1 MSARNII
8 LLLVAIMVAGATAYF
23 ARGLMTRPP
32 QQVVVQ
38 APAPPPPSSGAI
50 LIAAADLPAG
60 TLLLEEHLKWQP
72 WPENSMNPNFIKQ
85 ADAKLENY
93 VGAVVRRGINNG
105 QPIMP
110 SQIVK
115 PGDRGFLAAVL
126 KPGMRAVSVG
136 VGDVSGISHL
146 ILPGDRIDLLLTQT
160 VLSDGGGET
169 ASGERRAA
177 ETVLENI
184 RVLAVDTTL
193 DDLNN
198 KAIDGKTITIE
209 VTPKQ
214 AEMITVAVELG
225 RIAFSMRGLENNG
238 FDRAIVSSGNDTQDT
253 ATSDAS
259 DATGPADTSATTSIV
274 VGGPEDFGDELD
286 RPWRGEGYTL
296 DSEVS
301 RLIAPFSGTKV
312 HVFHGNQ
319 AEELTFK

>member
-1 MSARNII
+1 MSARNLI
-8 LLLVAIMVAGATAYF
+8 LLLVAILVAGATAYF

-32 QQVVVQ
+32 QQVMVQ
-38 APAPPPPSSGAI
+38 APALPPSTGAI
-50 LIAAADLPAG
+50 LVAAADLPAG

-72 WPENSMNPNFIKQ
+72 WPENSMNPNYIAQ
-85 ADAKLENY
+85 ADSKIETY
-93 VGAVVRRGINNG
+93 IGAVVRRGITTG
-105 QPIMP
+105 QPVMP
-110 SQIVK
+110 SQIVM
-115 PGDRGFLAAVL
+115 PGERGFLAAVL

-136 VGDVSGISHL
+136 VSDTSGIAHL
-146 ILPGDRIDLLLTQT
+146 ILPGDRVDLLLTQT
-160 VLSDGGGET
+160 LVMDT
-169 ASGERRAA
+169 SGDEATGDRKAA

-184 RVLAVDTTL
+184 RILAVDSSL

-198 KAIDGKTITIE
+198 KSIDGKTITIE
-209 VTPKQ
+209 VSPKQ

-238 FDRAIVSSGNDTQDT
+238 FDRAIV
-253 ATSDAS
+253 ATTD
-259 DATGPADTSATTSIV
+259 GEPAPEAAGSTNPAGLAETSAATSIV
-274 VGGPEDFGDELD
+274 VGGPEDFGEELD

-319 AEELTFK
+319 AEELTFR